1 MIAGGPIPRQP
12 IKRIGSELGNVFHSR
27 SLQRDR
33 TGFGPNTE
41 TIHKP
46 GLIRRI
52 GTGPGRTQSKK
63 DRALMLRRAIIFIG
77 FLLLCLAPA
86 SAGLLVNSGNQIAI
100 DSLRTDLINKIWTGH
115 GRPTNGVDSIA
126 IIANPMPVIP
136 ANLLRVE
143 HWTFEMYDYSG
154 NFVDTSVDTVFWPKV
169 GNGKLVL
176 LAAGHGVEY
185 GIWNKAHG
193 YTDTASDLI
202 NAGYTVVTLFMP
214 FAGDVTEHNAL
225 PQPTSTINYLKF
237 FVDPATRALNQTAN
251 QFSAAY
257 MVGKSGGGW
266 LTHLLAAI
274 DTRIAK
280 SVGIAGSMPLFISGN
295 WPGKRDFEQF
305 LPGLG
310 VDYPDLYIIA
320 ADTGREQMQI
330 LNHDDPCCFTGS
342 FYESLSHP
350 YGPDIATATSNRW
363 SIYIDNVNDHTIS
376 ANARRLILNFFGHP
390 NTHKPSG

>member
-1 MIAGGPIPRQP
+1 VSRACLSGVARQ
-12 IKRIGSELGNVFHSR
+12 L
-27 SLQRDR
+27 
-33 TGFGPNTE
+33 
-41 TIHKP
+41 
-46 GLIRRI
+46 
-52 GTGPGRTQSKK
+52 
-63 DRALMLRRAIIFIG
+63 
-77 FLLLCLAPA
+77 
-86 SAGLLVNSGNQIAI
+86 GNQIAI

-176 LAAGHGVEY
+176 LAAGHGIEY

-202 NAGYTVVTLFMP
+202 DAGYTVVTLFMP

-363 SIYIDNVNDHTIS
+363 FQEAFHRLVCVSTESGVPVSLGPLLRGFGSCSCPVGNTLAVRQLGLVETLKAHQPIYQPAFDTHRSRQQLRHFCLPAVLDHTKTPPEAGF
-376 ANARRLILNFFGHP
+376 ANLGLSR
-390 NTHKPSG
+390 